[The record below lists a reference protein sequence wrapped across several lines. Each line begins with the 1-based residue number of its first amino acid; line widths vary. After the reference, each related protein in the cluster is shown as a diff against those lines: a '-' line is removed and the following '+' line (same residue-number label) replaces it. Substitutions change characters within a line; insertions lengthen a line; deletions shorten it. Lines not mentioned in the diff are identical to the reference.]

1 MNELQCLVFASII
14 SADNDEY
21 GLSEYQKQQIISRY
35 DRFKKETPDWGY
47 ILQPIQDEGLRS
59 RLVELL
65 GH

>member
-1 MNELQCLVFASII
+1 MNELQCLVFANII

-35 DRFKKETPDWGY
+35 DRFNKETPDWGY
-47 ILQPIQDEGLRS
+47 VLQPIQDEGLRS